1 MTGGPAVKVVLIED
15 NRADVIRIS
24 KMLARDET
32 QDYKVQHRDKLQDGI
47 ALCSSEPH
55 DVALLDLTL
64 TDSWG
69 LDTLKSFVAAHPGLP
84 TIVLTGLDDREI
96 GLSAVRAGAQ
106 DYLVKDDID
115 VRGLSRALRYARERH
130 GLDKLRERLRV
141 SERLAAIGRLSGGVA
156 HQINNPATFILANLS
171 LMRQHTGAV
180 TGALNAVYKH
190 LATETDPKRR
200 SALTKA
206 LSQAHAREA
215 MTETATMIDESE
227 GGIRR
232 IVAVVKELSAFADID
247 VERVELVDINQAV
260 EMAVGLARAQFPSGV
275 AVQTSL
281 EDLPYLSADRSK
293 ITQAVLNL
301 LQNAIEACDELR
313 GRAVYIEGERDLG
326 QVVQVSTIA
335 RPTGIQVLV
344 RDNGVG
350 VPVALRDKLFQPFVS
365 GKSQDRTGLGLPL
378 AADVARWHGGEL
390 EYQPLDGGH
399 ERGSLF
405 TITLPFDTGLALP
418 DADEQPVVAVADD
431 QPRGRKRVLFVDDEV
446 TILVAY
452 RRALGRRFDVEIA
465 DGGEKAIAMLDQGRV
480 FDAIVCDIMM
490 PGVDGEALYDEIM
503 RRDTELAQRIVFC
516 TGGTFTSRSST
527 FAARI
532 PNLIFEKP
540 VDLGLLERAISQIAA
555 K

>member
-84 TIVLTGLDDREI
+84 TFVLTGLDDREI